1 MDEQIDMEID
11 GEKDS
16 EGNLIPDTICIRFKH
31 PEINSRLAKFAKA
44 KKLQE
49 NLIASKDAFPSEEA
63 FNKELEQMNET
74 CEQIKQH
81 LVDTNRVVKKGTTE
95 ISVKVYPE
103 NKPI

>member
-1 MDEQIDMEID
+1 MDEQTDMEID

-16 EGNLIPDTICIRFKH
+16 EGNLIPDTICIHFKH

-63 FNKELEQMNET
+63 FQHEVEQMNET

-81 LVDTNRVVKKGTTE
+81 LVDTNRIVKKGTSG
-95 ISVKVYPE
+95 IAVKIYPE
-103 NKPI
+103 NE